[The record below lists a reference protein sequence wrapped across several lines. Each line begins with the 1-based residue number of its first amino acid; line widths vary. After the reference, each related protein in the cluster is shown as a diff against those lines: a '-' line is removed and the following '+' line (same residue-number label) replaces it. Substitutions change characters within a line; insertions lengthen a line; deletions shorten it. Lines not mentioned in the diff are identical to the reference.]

1 MTYFFETYGCQMN
14 KAESASLEQ
23 LLLVRGWTAS
33 EYAETADLVIIN
45 TCSVRATAETRIHG
59 RLGWYSALKK
69 ERNGIQPASNHREAR
84 PCEVPVKK
92 LTLVVTGCMAERL
105 KDSLKRDFPV
115 VDYVVGTFKK
125 QHFQDIIDAV
135 EQDRELVNLEEDA
148 VYSFAPLSYEPGA
161 FQAFVPIMH
170 GCNNFC
176 SYCIVPYVRGRE
188 ISRPADEILKEID
201 MLSAK
206 NVKEVTLLGQ
216 NVNSYR
222 FEETLPDGTVHLVDF
237 PELLERIAVHI
248 RETKSSIG
256 WVRFMSSHPKDLSDR
271 LIDIIAKER
280 VLCRHIHLPVQNGST
295 AVLKAMNRKYTRE
308 QYLELVDKIR
318 KRIPDVSLSTDILV
332 GFPGE
337 TEEYFEQ
344 TVSLMQQVR
353 YEAAYM
359 YYYNPREGT
368 VAFSMKNQIPMEE
381 KKRRVAR
388 IIEVQLGIT
397 KEQLEQRIGE
407 KVLVLVEA
415 ESRGDSSELLGRTER
430 DERVVFKGDKSLIG
444 SFVNVSL
451 DELNGNTFRGKLIDT
466 DEKQ

>member
-1 MTYFFETYGCQMN
+1 MF
-14 KAESASLEQ
+14 
-23 LLLVRGWTAS
+23 
-33 EYAETADLVIIN
+33 
-45 TCSVRATAETRIHG
+45 
-59 RLGWYSALKK
+59 
-69 ERNGIQPASNHREAR
+69 
-84 PCEVPVKK
+84 
-92 LTLVVTGCMAERL
+92 
-105 KDSLKRDFPV
+105 
-115 VDYVVGTFKK
+115 
-125 QHFQDIIDAV
+125 
-135 EQDRELVNLEEDA
+135 
-148 VYSFAPLSYEPGA
+148 
-161 FQAFVPIMH
+161 
-170 GCNNFC
+170 
-176 SYCIVPYVRGRE
+176 
-188 ISRPADEILKEID
+188 
-201 MLSAK
+201 
-206 NVKEVTLLGQ
+206 
-216 NVNSYR
+216 
-222 FEETLPDGTVHLVDF
+222 
-237 PELLERIAVHI
+237 
-248 RETKSSIG
+248 
-256 WVRFMSSHPKDLSDR
+256 
-271 LIDIIAKER
+271 
-280 VLCRHIHLPVQNGST
+280 
-295 AVLKAMNRKYTRE
+295 
-308 QYLELVDKIR
+308 YLELVDKIR

-337 TEEYFEQ
+337 TEEDFEQ

-381 KKRRVAR
+381 KKRRVAK